1 VILQSSNQEVGH
13 IRTENELKLMLLRH
27 WTLFDSIEN
36 SNYMVSKMAMWQ
48 EPGKKELRRFL
59 AKLSIPIDQAK

>member
-1 VILQSSNQEVGH
+1 
-13 IRTENELKLMLLRH
+13 MLLRH
-27 WTLFDSIEN
+27 WTLIESIEN

-59 AKLSIPIDQAK
+59 AKLSIPLDQAKQKFTFMEP